1 MPINIQTLQRRREV
15 SEKLKTKLIETLD
28 IDCRNSDI
36 HEDISLVGSGLGL
49 DSLDILE
56 IVSCA
61 ETAFAVKIPE
71 GDISVLRS
79 FNTLVDF
86 IIEYQDNNKCNN

>member
-1 MPINIQTLQRRREV
+1 MPADAELRNRRREIADLLKQ
-15 SEKLKTKLIETLD
+15 KLVENLD
-28 IDCRNSDI
+28 LELAPGDI
-36 HEDISLVGSGLGL
+36 HDDIPLVGSGLGL

-61 ETAFAVKIPE
+61 ETAFGVKIPE
-71 GDISVLRS
+71 GDLAPLRS

-86 IIEYQDNNKCNN
+86 IIKERSAQ

>member
-1 MPINIQTLQRRREV
+1 MAVNDETLKKRKEK
-15 SEKLKTKLIETLD
+15 SELLKKKLIENLNLD
-28 IDCRNSDI
+28 YIPNDI
-36 HEDISLVGSGLGL
+36 HEDVALVGSGLGL

-61 ETAFAVKIPE
+61 ESTFGVKVPE
-71 GDISVLRS
+71 GDITILRS

-86 IIEYQDNNKCNN
+86 IIQQQEKK

>member
-1 MPINIQTLQRRREV
+1 MAVNDETLKKRKEI
-15 SEKLKTKLIETLD
+15 SELLKKKLIENLNLD
-28 IDCRNSDI
+28 YIPNDI
-36 HEDISLVGSGLGL
+36 HEDVALVGSGLGL

-61 ETAFAVKIPE
+61 ESTFGVKVPE
-71 GDISVLRS
+71 GDITILRS

-86 IIEYQDNNKCNN
+86 IIQQQEKK

>member
-1 MPINIQTLQRRREV
+1 MPVNDETLKKRKEI
-15 SEKLKTKLIETLD
+15 SELLKEKLIENLD
-28 IDCRNSDI
+28 LDYSPNDI
-36 HEDISLVGSGLGL
+36 HEDVALVGSGLGL

-61 ETAFAVKIPE
+61 ESTFGVKVPE
-71 GDISVLRS
+71 GDITVLRS

-86 IIEYQDNNKCNN
+86 IIQQQEIK

>member
-1 MPINIQTLQRRREV
+1 MPADTELRNKRRQIAE
-15 SEKLKTKLIETLD
+15 ELKQKLIESLD
-28 IDCRNSDI
+28 LELEPGDI
-36 HEDISLVGSGLGL
+36 HEDVPLVGSGLGL

-61 ETAFAVKIPE
+61 ETAFGVKIPE
-71 GDISVLRS
+71 GDLAPLRS

-86 IIEYQDNNKCNN
+86 IAAEKGVK

>member
-1 MPINIQTLQRRREV
+1 MPVNDETLKKR
-15 SEKLKTKLIETLD
+15 SEISELLKQKLIENLD
-28 IDCRNSDI
+28 LDYLPNDI
-36 HEDISLVGSGLGL
+36 HEDVALVGSGLGL

-61 ETAFAVKIPE
+61 ESTFGVKIPE
-71 GDISVLRS
+71 GDITVLRS

-86 IIEYQDNNKCNN
+86 IMQQQETK

>member
-1 MPINIQTLQRRREV
+1 MPVNDETLKKRKEI
-15 SEKLKTKLIETLD
+15 SELLKEKLIENLD
-28 IDCRNSDI
+28 LDYSPNDI
-36 HEDISLVGSGLGL
+36 HEDVALVGSGLGL

-61 ETAFAVKIPE
+61 ETTFGVKVPE
-71 GDISVLRS
+71 GDITILRS

-86 IIEYQDNNKCNN
+86 IIQQQEAK

>member
-1 MPINIQTLQRRREV
+1 MPVNDETLKKR
-15 SEKLKTKLIETLD
+15 SEISELLKQKLIKNLD
-28 IDCRNSDI
+28 LDYLPNDI
-36 HEDISLVGSGLGL
+36 HEDVALVGSGLGL

-61 ETAFAVKIPE
+61 ESTFGVKIPE
-71 GDISVLRS
+71 GDITVLRS

-86 IIEYQDNNKCNN
+86 IMQQQETK

>member
-1 MPINIQTLQRRREV
+1 MAVNDETLKKRKEI
-15 SEKLKTKLIETLD
+15 SELLKKKLIENLNLD
-28 IDCRNSDI
+28 YIPNDI
-36 HEDISLVGSGLGL
+36 HEDVALVGSGLGL

-61 ETAFAVKIPE
+61 ESTFGVKVPE
-71 GDISVLRS
+71 GDITILRS

-86 IIEYQDNNKCNN
+86 IIKQQEKK